1 MLMDSVIINHI
12 SIHVWHFYCWVP
24 DAAASD
30 TFSLRQYNL
39 YVTKAS
45 LYIHHPLPSLPKQI
59 PEKDIITRNVQFE
72 GDLKAKL
79 RRTKAPWLH
88 GKCFP

>member
-1 MLMDSVIINHI
+1 MGSVINNHMNT
-12 SIHVWHFYCWVP
+12 HVWYFYCWVP

-39 YVTKAS
+39 YVAKVS

-59 PEKDIITRNVQFE
+59 PEKDIIIRNVQFE
-72 GDLKAKL
+72 GDLKAEL

-88 GKCFP
+88 GMCFS